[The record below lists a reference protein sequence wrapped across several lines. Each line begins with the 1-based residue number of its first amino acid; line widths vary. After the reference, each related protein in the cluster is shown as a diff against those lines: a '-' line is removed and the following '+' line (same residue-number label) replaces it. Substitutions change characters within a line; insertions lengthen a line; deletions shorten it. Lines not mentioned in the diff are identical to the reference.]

1 MNKKWLVNLNRNTFY
16 KVRQL
21 QAIAYASFALNVVL
35 ILTLVWIM
43 RVRG

>member
-21 QAIAYASFALNVVL
+21 QAIAYASIALNTVLLLVL
-35 ILTLVWIM
+35 ILIM
-43 RVRG
+43 VVY